1 MGNFCIFFVIISNCI
16 INVAFANN
24 KIQVVTES
32 WYPYNYLDKQGV
44 LVGKST
50 EKVKEILS
58 ATGVEYSIKVYPWT
72 RAFKLATTR
81 ANVLIY
87 SILRTPNREKLF
99 YWFCPI
105 SSLEPHKIYKLTNR
119 TDIVVNSQQDI
130 KKYSISVTRDT
141 FLHQY
146 MLNLGFVD
154 GVNLQ
159 INSDDAIATKMFFA
173 GRVDLL
179 ADLESSMAHT
189 LSTQKL
195 AKSSVT
201 ALFSIPAQHYAPN
214 CMALSKKTPIAL
226 VNKVRQAHQK
236 FIAKQ

>member
-1 MGNFCIFFVIISNCI
+1 MV
-16 INVAFANN
+16 NVAYAKD

-32 WYPYNYLDKQGV
+32 WYPYNYLDKNGNV
-44 LVGKST
+44 VGKST
-50 EKVKEILS
+50 DKVKEVLS
-58 ATGVEYSIKVYPWT
+58 ATGVDYSIKVYPWT

-87 SILRTPNREKLF
+87 SILRTPKREKLF

-119 TDIVVNSQQDI
+119 MDIVVNSQQDI
-130 KKYSISVTRDT
+130 KKYTISVTRDT

-159 INSDDAIATKMFFA
+159 INSSDAIATKMFFA

-179 ADLESSMAHT
+179 ADLASSMEHT
-189 LSTQKL
+189 LTTQEL
-195 AKSSVT
+195 DNSIVT
-201 ALFSIPAQHYAPN
+201 ALSIIPAQHYAPI
-214 CMALSKKTPIAL
+214 CMALSKQTPIAL
-226 VNKVRQAHQK
+226 VNKVRQAHEK

>member
-1 MGNFCIFFVIISNCI
+1 MGNFCFFVFIISSCMV
-16 INVAFANN
+16 NVAYAKD

-32 WYPYNYLDKQGV
+32 WYPYNYLDKNGD

-119 TDIVVNSQQDI
+119 MDIVVNSQQDI
-130 KKYSISVTRDT
+130 KKYTISVTRDT

-159 INSDDAIATKMFFA
+159 INSSDAIATKMFFA

-179 ADLESSMAHT
+179 ADLASSMEHT
-189 LSTQKL
+189 LTTQEL
-195 AKSSVT
+195 DNSIVT
-201 ALFSIPAQHYAPN
+201 ALSIIPAQHYAPI
-214 CMALSKKTPIAL
+214 CMALSKQTPIAL
-226 VNKVRQAHQK
+226 VNKVRQAHEK